1 MRQGNLVLRLSILAH
16 GKVIIEYMVVS
27 SLYLHV
33 APSELELCDM
43 IELAVSVSHEHHEH
57 QQSPAFKFRLVF
69 FSFKSCVGHPFSRPP
84 VDRFG
89 KKNLV
94 DLI

>member
-57 QQSPAFKFRLVF
+57 QP
-69 FSFKSCVGHPFSRPP
+69 PFTWC
-84 VDRFG
+84 
-89 KKNLV
+89 KECKNE
-94 DLI
+94 DWAWKMK